1 MTVKT
6 PKNNIRYIFT
16 KYIRTIVIFF
26 VVSVTGNISVSAQML
41 QASITV
47 SDTSEQNLTPISPL
61 MYGGFVEYLDDE
73 INHI

>member
-47 SDTSEQNLTPISPL
+47 SDTSEQNLAPISPL